1 MAKKILAIA
10 ALALAVIFAV
20 PTAAMAS
27 GYVPPGNVS
36 SSGGTTASPGQTQTI
51 VFAAGSFSASETVS
65 VTVTGSPA
73 ATLGSTSYTATA
85 AGALTIT
92 VKIPTSA
99 TANSVYSIQAVGV
112 SSGNVGTYRL
122 TVVVADAAAAAPRG
136 LAFTGGTISMLIVW
150 GGAGILALGIALL
163 IVMRVV
169 RRQHAEA

>member
-1 MAKKILAIA
+1 MAKKFLAIA

-20 PTAAMAS
+20 PTAAMAA

-36 SSGGTTASPGQTQTI
+36 SSGGTTSSPGQTKTI
-51 VFAAGSFSASETVS
+51 VFAAGSFSAGETVS

-112 SSGNVGTYRL
+112 SSGNVGTFRL
-122 TVVVADAAAAAPRG
+122 TVVVADAGAAAPGG
-136 LAFTGGTISMLIVW
+136 LAYTGGTISMLIVW

-169 RRQHAEA
+169 RRQRAQA